1 MNIHSTLSRTGRYS
15 WLWISFF
22 SSASFSTDYIL
33 GRKWNIKQKWYRMDF
48 CFTREWQMKWSRYLL
63 SLQSWSI
70 SLLCDPR
77 LSSSYKLMFT
87 PFKYLH
93 LGKDWKK
100 KKGGG
105 GGKKA
110 QKEAMSLWRIAG
122 NILYHEIIIA
132 QACPNVILQWW
143 IIGMRL
149 QLFTFLLITK
159 SESF

>member
-70 SLLCDPR
+70 SLLCDPQ

-100 KKGGG
+100 KRGGREKSPKGGHVFVKNCREHTTSWDNYSSG
-105 GGKKA
+105 LSECHSA
-110 QKEAMSLWRIAG
+110 VVNYRHEAAAL
-122 NILYHEIIIA
+122 H
-132 QACPNVILQWW
+132 
-143 IIGMRL
+143 
-149 QLFTFLLITK
+149 FLTHN
-159 SESF
+159 